1 MDEEMVMMRYLFYLF
16 FGTTACPLS
25 QAVYGTICL
34 GKSCGPVGTN
44 ILLPK
49 EMALLT
55 PTPLT
60 DEEFESLPWVLS
72 CQKDSYELTKSATV
86 VKCYELQAW
95 ASLYDSAAGVNGGE
109 EGGLDSQNNGKK
121 KKKKK
126 KKKKNGND
134 SGDNA
139 KEQPIEPKF
148 GILFDDTVFFPEGGG
163 QPFDTG
169 VIEYNNSIVKVLNC
183 QRFGPGGKLVL
194 HYTAEPIPENSSV
207 ILKVNET
214 RRTDHMLHHSS
225 QHLITAVA
233 LNSYNR
239 KTL

>member
-1 MDEEMVMMRYLFYLF
+1 MNEMMG

-109 EGGLDSQNNGKK
+109 EGGLGSQNDGKK
-121 KKKKK
+121 KKKKEE
-126 KKKKNGND
+126 KKNGRF
-134 SGDNA
+134 GDAAGNSLLSQSL
-139 KEQPIEPKF
+139 EYYST
-148 GILFDDTVFFPEGGG
+148 ILFLPEGGG

-169 VIEYNNSIVKVLNC
+169 VIEYNDSAVKVVNC
-183 QRFGPGGKLVL
+183 QRFGLVASL
-194 HYTAEPIPENSSV
+194 SFIIPPSPSLKTLV
-207 ILKVNET
+207 YLKVDET
-214 RRTDHMLHHSS
+214 RRTDHMLHHLS